1 MNNDGSIATMLE
13 GQMTLTGNPSAS
25 NPVQNAAAFST
36 NEKSPGAKNK
46 TSEGSFK
53 ISEQT
58 HKSCNNGQPK
68 GRYRS
73 LEDEKTSPLF

>member
-1 MNNDGSIATMLE
+1 MNNDGSIATMQLE
-13 GQMTLTGNPSAS
+13 GQMTFDREP
-25 NPVQNAAAFST
+25 PVLQIQCKMQLPFST

-58 HKSCNNGQPK
+58 NKSCNNGQPK

-73 LEDEKTSPLF
+73 LGG